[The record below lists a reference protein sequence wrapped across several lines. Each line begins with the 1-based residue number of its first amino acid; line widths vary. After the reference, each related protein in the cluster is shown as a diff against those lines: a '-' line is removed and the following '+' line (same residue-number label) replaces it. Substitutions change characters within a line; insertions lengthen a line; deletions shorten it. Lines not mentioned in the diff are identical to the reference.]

1 MWPKE
6 VFFENRSP
14 FMQEAVPI
22 SSYTTCTRV
31 TVWFHQCK
39 LRSNDRYGSNFIRIA
54 PKHNEVQKMGQLV
67 GSPILEH
74 VHWVYQLV
82 KGCINYI
89 KSSNIRRTES
99 QQLECFSSRLAVVFT
114 QSFEVKNKDTVG
126 AAPPGDASIT
136 SEWSEVYCQLSCD
149 LYQRVWR

>member
-6 VFFENRSP
+6 VSFENRSP

-22 SSYTTCTRV
+22 SSYTPCTRV

-67 GSPILEH
+67 GSPISEH

-89 KSSNIRRTES
+89 KSSNIRRTGS
-99 QQLECFSSRLAVVFT
+99 QKLNVFRLVLRLSLPNPLKSRIKIQLEQRHQAMLQLHLSDQKFI
-114 QSFEVKNKDTVG
+114 
-126 AAPPGDASIT
+126 AS
-136 SEWSEVYCQLSCD
+136 
-149 LYQRVWR
+149 